1 MPLVPIVVDS
11 YFNVISKA
19 EEILPKRPCAWTFLL
34 QQNILSEKALA
45 EKVDEKAKKE
55 EEIGKF
61 REQQPFVP
69 KFLTNDL
76 RYLAMMSMN
85 LKRNGVKNHLQQC
98 VKRIF
103 KERWPEEFERREA
116 GIGKK
121 QIWD

>member
-1 MPLVPIVVDS
+1 M
-11 YFNVISKA
+11 
-19 EEILPKRPCAWTFLL
+19 
-34 QQNILSEKALA
+34 A

-103 KERWPEEFERREA
+103 KERWPEEFELREA

-121 QIWD
+121 QIWEGNANVRKEMGTCKKAYHLFISNP